1 MRKLLTRLELSLF
14 LPGACGS
21 YHQCKRQLSLQIQ
34 PRRAM
39 EKITKQASN
48 VYSPCFGMLARTQKI
63 KATARMQSK
72 SCTSLLF
79 ANAMMVMLGCRRSYR
94 PTAMGT
100 RPGRC
105 IVFSTGY
112 RPAIQAPGSQVQGFS
127 AAILAVRYS
136 KNNGTC
142 SGDATQCRGLSGSK
156 WNAVNA
162 KENEPGA
169 AELYHNAK
177 MIRTCTVSS

>member
-1 MRKLLTRLELSLF
+1 MLLLMLLV
-14 LPGACGS
+14 
-21 YHQCKRQLSLQIQ
+21 
-34 PRRAM
+34 AM
-39 EKITKQASN
+39 MVRTGVDDKNGEEYDCDGTHVGLLILTMMLIK
-48 VYSPCFGMLARTQKI
+48 GLARMAI
-63 KATARMQSK
+63 MIPAIMRM
-72 SCTSLLF
+72 
-79 ANAMMVMLGCRRSYR
+79 AMMVMLGCRRSYR
-94 PTAMGT
+94 PTAMGA

-112 RPAIQAPGSQVQGFS
+112 RPAIRAPGSQVQGFS

-142 SGDATQCRGLSGSK
+142 SGDATQCRGLSVSK

-169 AELYHNAK
+169 AELSHNAK
-177 MIRTCTVSS
+177 IIRTCTVSS